1 MATSATF
8 QVEVNG
14 TPLPDDLAALLVSAY
29 VDSSL
34 RLPDAFMLRFRD
46 PNRIVIGK
54 SKAKMGAKVK
64 ITVGSTETQTP
75 EKLIEAEVTSLEAE
89 TGGPG
94 SFTVIRGYDPAHR
107 LFRGRHTTSY
117 TQATAS
123 DAVSQ
128 VAQRAKLPA
137 GQIESS
143 KTVFDHLGQFGQTDW
158 EFLDGLAK
166 RIGYELTVRDNKLDF
181 RPREPAT
188 TAPSDDA
195 QSTDPL
201 VLRLGTDLLRF
212 RSVITAAEQVTEVEV
227 RGWDVAQK
235 RKITSLVPAGTK
247 SVDLP
252 TMKPADMAKPFG
264 DPKYVASDVAYRSQS
279 EADTAASALAEE
291 IGSSF
296 AEIDA
301 VARGNPKLRANVGIK
316 VENAGEPF
324 DGKYTITAARHRYDP
339 THGGYTTA
347 FAVTGRQERSLY
359 GLTAGGSRS
368 AAGAG
373 VVIAQ
378 VSDAN
383 DPSNQGRV
391 KLTFPWLSDDYVSD
405 WARTVQP
412 GAGKDRGGMVVPEV
426 GDEVLVAFEQQDPQR
441 PYVLGGLYNGK
452 DTPITKGPKLIDS
465 GSGAVNRRSFVSR
478 NGHRIDLLDENGK
491 TEGITAET
499 GDGKL
504 KISLDSVG
512 TTIVVHADGRV
523 LIEGKKGIVIDA
535 ATSDLELK
543 GKKISITATNGLT
556 MSGGAGAVDVDTQ
569 TSLSLNGTTVKVAA
583 KAAAELKAGGPN
595 VITGTP
601 VKIN

>member
-8 QVEVNG
+8 VVEVDG
-14 TPLPDDLAALLVSAY
+14 TKLPADIAELLTSAY

-46 PNRIVIGK
+46 PNRIVVEK
-54 SKAKMGAKVK
+54 SKVKMGSTVN
-64 ITVGSTETQTP
+64 ITLASTQTDTP
-75 EKLIEAEVTSLEAE
+75 EKLISAEVTSLEAE
-89 TGGPG
+89 IGSPG
-94 SFTVIRGYDPAHR
+94 SFTIVRGYDPAHR
-107 LFRGRHTTSY
+107 LFRGRHTKAY

-123 DAVSQ
+123 DAVTQ

-137 GQIESS
+137 GQIDSS

-166 RIGYELTVRDNKLDF
+166 RIGYELTMRENKVDF
-181 RPREPAT
+181 RPREEAKSAPAQDT
-188 TAPSDDA
+188 GKTN
-195 QSTDPL
+195 PL
-201 VLRLGTDLLRF
+201 VLRLGSDLLRF
-212 RSVITAAEQVTEVEV
+212 RSVITAAEQVAEIEV

-235 RKITSLVPAGTK
+235 RKIVSTVPAGTK

-264 DPKYVASDVAYRSQS
+264 DPKYVASDVAYRTQS
-279 EADTAASALAEE
+279 EADTAAEALAEE

-316 VENAGEPF
+316 IENAGEPF
-324 DGKYTITAARHRYDP
+324 DGKYTITSARHRYDP

-347 FAVTGRQERSLY
+347 FSVTGRQERSLY
-359 GLTAGGSRS
+359 GLASGGSRA

-373 VVIAQ
+373 IVIAQ

-405 WARTVQP
+405 WARTMQP
-412 GAGKDRGGMVVPEV
+412 GAGKDRGAMVIPEV

-441 PYVLGGLYNGK
+441 PYVLGGLYNGT
-452 DTPITKGPKLIDS
+452 DTPSSKGPGLIDS
-465 GSGAVNRRSFVSR
+465 GSGAVNRRSVVSR
-478 NGHRIDLLDENGK
+478 NGHRIDLLDEDGK

-504 KISLDSVG
+504 KIFLDSVG
-512 TTIVVHADGRV
+512 TKSQIHSDGEV
-523 LIEGKKGIVIDA
+523 LIEGKKGVVVDA
-535 ATSDLELK
+535 ATSNLELK
-543 GKKISITATNGLT
+543 GKKISITATNGVACPAAPATLT
-556 MSGGAGAVDVDTQ
+556 WNPKGFVAERNDG
-569 TSLSLNGTTVKVAA
+569 KVAA
-583 KAAAELKAGGPN
+583 KAAAQFQAGGPN
-595 VITGTP
+595 TITGAP